1 MKKLPRILIVDD
13 HVPNLM
19 AVRLILQDLAYIT
32 CANSGE
38 EALRQLLDQEFD
50 LILLDVVMPNMDG
63 FQTAERIRQDERS
76 RQSPIIFL
84 TAVASDPRAIERAQ
98 AVGAIDYVVKPFTAE
113 ALRAKVLEVLQ
124 PDGSV

>member
-1 MKKLPRILIVDD
+1 MSAASWASIQ
-13 HVPNLM
+13 
-19 AVRLILQDLAYIT
+19 RLAHSTGFSYHY
-32 CANSGE
+32 
-38 EALRQLLDQEFD
+38 LRQLLDQDFD

-84 TAVASDPRAIERAQ
+84 TTAASDPKAIERAQ
-98 AVGAIDYVVKPFTAE
+98 AVGAIDYVVKPFTPE